1 MPSLNPH
8 MFEHWLVF
16 YDKDVLFYLISALSS
31 ESSSG
36 PQFAYVPHPVF
47 QRSPPAHCSTDDE
60 DAGARSPPFEVS
72 EGEED
77 HDSHLASTSTSITGK
92 GEIKVYS
99 IPLSHFSISHILKES
114 MVNPKHTGLCF
125 SNPQWSMTGA
135 VIVQLLRLWS
145 ADWFWRLWDQALALP
160 DCHCWVFY

>member
-16 YDKDVLFYLISALSS
+16 YAKDVLFYLISALSS

-92 GEIKVYS
+92 GEIKV
-99 IPLSHFSISHILKES
+99 
-114 MVNPKHTGLCF
+114 
-125 SNPQWSMTGA
+125 
-135 VIVQLLRLWS
+135 
-145 ADWFWRLWDQALALP
+145 
-160 DCHCWVFY
+160 